1 MMVNRALA
9 TSIAAGLVGLGSIT
23 VAAPAAATG
32 DHPTGVAFVRAWHNY
47 NLHQDGTVAV
57 GLGVR
62 CVPGWQSAELDIH
75 LHQGDVD
82 GDAFTVRNVV
92 CNDKWHKVLFRVTDA
107 SGAFQAGA
115 VQTSAQFLVTNVE
128 TGDSAGA
135 HDEQVPGT
143 LHNHG

>member
-1 MMVNRALA
+1 MTVTKAFA
-9 TSIAAGLVGLGSIT
+9 ASIAAGLVGLGSVT
-23 VAAPAAATG
+23 VAAPASATG
-32 DHPTGVAFVRAWHNY
+32 DRPTNVAFVRAWHNY
-47 NLHQDGTVAV
+47 NLHHDGTVAV

-82 GDAFTVRNVV
+82 GDAFTTRNVV
-92 CNDKWHKVLFRVTDA
+92 CNDRWHKVLFRVTDS
-107 SGAFQAGA
+107 SGAFHAGA

-128 TGDSAGA
+128 SGDSAGA